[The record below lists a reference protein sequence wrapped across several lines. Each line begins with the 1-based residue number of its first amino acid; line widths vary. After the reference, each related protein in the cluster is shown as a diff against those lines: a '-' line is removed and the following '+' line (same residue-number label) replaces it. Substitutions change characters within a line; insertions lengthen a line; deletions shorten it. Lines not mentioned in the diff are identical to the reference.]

1 MAVCT
6 PPEATNAA
14 DATAKK
20 QKKAITLGGS
30 GQEAAKALQLATNEI
45 LANDGTFDSKDL
57 ARASKQ
63 CASCN
68 VCNACNTRNDSR
80 DLARASKQCA
90 SCNVGN
96 ACNARNDSRD
106 LARASKQYA
115 SCNVCN
121 ACNACNARNTC
132 NAYSVVGIALA
143 RHRHCRRKSNHK

>member
-1 MAVCT
+1 MQAPQNQNAPKKRSVDGSTKYPMAVCT

-30 GQEAAKALQLATNEI
+30 GQEAAKALQLATNDI

-68 VCNACNTRNDSR
+68 VCNACNT
-80 DLARASKQCA
+80 
-90 SCNVGN
+90 
-96 ACNARNDSRD
+96 RNDSRD